1 MASGVFRRGDL
12 YSASDA
18 TLLFHRDGKT
28 TTVSLMDFGTDRS
41 LRTNGKS
48 DGAINMDPDGPR
60 VSDEIT
66 MTLTA
71 AIPLAYRPDAASAAA
86 IGDGAGL
93 PKHTPPGPNPLRPV
107 RSDRVGP
114 PLPREP
120 GGA

>member
-1 MASGVFRRGDL
+1 MLCFCFIFFFSSRRRHTRFDCDWSSDVCSSDL
-12 YSASDA
+12 
-18 TLLFHRDGKT
+18 RDGKT

-71 AIPLAYRPDAASAAA
+71 AIPLAYRPDAASAAVIR
-86 IGDGAGL
+86 IGTGL
-93 PKHTPPGPNPLRPV
+93 TTHTL
-107 RSDRVGP
+107 
-114 PLPREP
+114 L
-120 GGA
+120 